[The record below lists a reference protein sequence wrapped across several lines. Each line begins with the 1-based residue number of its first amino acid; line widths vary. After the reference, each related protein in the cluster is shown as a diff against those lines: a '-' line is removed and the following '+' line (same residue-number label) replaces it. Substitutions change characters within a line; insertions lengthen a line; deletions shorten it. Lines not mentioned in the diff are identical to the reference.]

1 MGRLPRLRLRH
12 KLAVAMSVAALLP
25 VVVASWVA
33 VSVVLRSLESG
44 LRHDT
49 ERQLHVGLNLLL
61 RNVERL
67 GQVAVRLSTSTELS
81 QAMRVGP
88 DAVEQSLAEERSHL
102 PSSLVQVADDTGT
115 IIAKRV
121 VGGVGAR
128 FTEIGVQSGGPVLR
142 AGLSYERRVTIVST
156 GDVLVVRAVAP
167 IVDASYLLQG
177 VVVVSVP
184 LDAGFADKLKGAL
197 GTDVLI
203 FAGVGAGGEKAPQA
217 MSTFVDRFGARVTGV
232 SLSSALAEKVAA
244 DLTVFANATILDRE
258 YALGYA
264 PLHNLAGDV
273 VGVFAVAAPRAPV
286 IDARRAATG
295 SLVLG
300 AAGAFVFA
308 LGLAGLL
315 SRRLTRPL
323 AHLHRGA
330 LAIARGDLE
339 TELRVKASDEIGD
352 LSQAFADMTD
362 ALKVNQRR
370 LAARMREIVA
380 LHDAGRAV
388 SSVLDT
394 NEVLTT
400 IVDSVARVFR
410 ARLAALWRVAPGD
423 DGEPVLT
430 LGAVRAQGEGDSVAR
445 AASLEEIALA
455 VARSRH
461 GMRIAAAGDDPT
473 WSTVASGARVTGSL
487 IAAPLERKGAVLGV
501 VVVGR
506 AEGAKTFGDAE
517 SDLLDTFGDQA
528 ATAIENA
535 GLYQRLRAFNE
546 QLEAKVELRTRELVA
561 INGELGRALEE
572 LQETQAQLILSERL
586 AGLGQLVASV
596 AHEINSP
603 SAAIRGS
610 ADAMA
615 ESLQSLFGH
624 VRALPE
630 AGISGPDFDRLRGA
644 LEEAAPAVATARLS
658 SPVKV
663 RRRAK
668 ANAAKLLELGVP
680 DAAAHTPGRTLAA
693 LEIELAADGD
703 ADAPG
708 AVLAS
713 AICAVIAAGT
723 DGTARA
729 RRAELVASTVADHI
743 QIHKSANT
751 IQNAIRRIQR
761 IVGALKSYSHLD
773 QDAGRTEADIHD
785 GIENTLAILAHAVGR
800 GINIS
805 RAYGDVPHVPVFVD
819 ELNQVWTNLIHNA
832 VQALDSEGTITIET
846 EAAAGGVV
854 VRIVDDGPGIPEAV
868 MPRIFEPFYT
878 TKPKGQ
884 GTGLGLGITRQI
896 VDKHGGRI
904 TCQSEPGRTAFEV
917 WLPTDPSAGEG
928 SGRAAPGTGAG

>member
-1 MGRLPRLRLRH
+1 MRRLPRLRLRH

-44 LRHDT
+44 LRQDT

-67 GQVAVRLSTSTELS
+67 GQVAVQLSTSPELS
-81 QAMRVGP
+81 HAMLVGP
-88 DAVEQSLAEERSHL
+88 EQVEQTLAGDRSAL

-115 IIAKRV
+115 IIAQRV
-121 VGGVGAR
+121 IGGVGER
-128 FTEIGVQSGGPVLR
+128 FSGLGVKSGGPVLR
-142 AGLSYERRVTIVST
+142 AGLSYERRVTIVAVN
-156 GDVLVVRAVAP
+156 DVLVVRAVAP
-167 IVDASYLLQG
+167 IVDASYLLEG

-203 FAGVGAGGEKAPQA
+203 FAGGADGDPARQA
-217 MSTFVDRFGARVTGV
+217 MSTFVDRFGARVTGM
-232 SLSSALAEKVAA
+232 SLSPALAEQVT
-244 DLTVFANATILDRE
+244 DDHTLFSTATILGRE

-264 PLHNLAGDV
+264 PLHNIAGDV
-273 VGVFAVAAPRAPV
+273 VGMFAVAAPRAPV
-286 IDARRAATG
+286 IDARRAATR
-295 SLVLG
+295 SLALG

-315 SRRLTRPL
+315 SRRLTQPL
-323 AHLHRGA
+323 ARLHRGA
-330 LAIARGDLE
+330 LAIARGDLDH
-339 TELRVKASDEIGD
+339 ELRVKASDEIGD

-394 NEVLTT
+394 GEVLTT

-410 ARLAALWRVAPGD
+410 ARLAALWQVALGP

-430 LGAVRAQGEGDSVAR
+430 LGAVRADGEGDGAAAR

-473 WSTVASGARVTGSL
+473 WSMVASGARVSGSL
-487 IAAPLERKGAVLGV
+487 IASPLERKGAVLGV

-506 AEGAKTFGDAE
+506 AAGAKAFGDAE

-546 QLEAKVELRTRELVA
+546 ELEAKVVLRTRELTEA
-561 INGELGRALEE
+561 NGELGRALGE

-615 ESLQSLFGH
+615 DSLHALFEH

-630 AGISGPDFDRLRGA
+630 AGISGTDFERLRAA
-644 LEEAAPAVATARLS
+644 LEDSAPTVATFRMS

-668 ANAAKLLELGVP
+668 ANAAELVALGVP
-680 DAAAHTPGRTLAA
+680 EAAAMAAGRTLAG
-693 LEIELAADGD
+693 LEIELPED
-703 ADAPG
+703 AEASVDEAEVG
-708 AVLAS
+708 EDLAR
-713 AICAVIAAGT
+713 AICRVIAAGA
-723 DGTARA
+723 DAGARA
-729 RRAELVASTVADHI
+729 HRAELVSATVTDLI

-761 IVGALKSYSHLD
+761 IVGALKSYS
-773 QDAGRTEADIHD
+773 
-785 GIENTLAILAHAVGR
+785 
-800 GINIS
+800 
-805 RAYGDVPHVPVFVD
+805 
-819 ELNQVWTNLIHNA
+819 
-832 VQALDSEGTITIET
+832 
-846 EAAAGGVV
+846 
-854 VRIVDDGPGIPEAV
+854 
-868 MPRIFEPFYT
+868 
-878 TKPKGQ
+878 
-884 GTGLGLGITRQI
+884 
-896 VDKHGGRI
+896 
-904 TCQSEPGRTAFEV
+904 
-917 WLPTDPSAGEG
+917 
-928 SGRAAPGTGAG
+928 